1 MPLRTFP
8 KKHGLY
14 DPSYEKDSCGV
25 GFVANMKGDPSHQV
39 VVDALEMLV
48 RMEHR
53 GGCGCE
59 PNTGDGAGILVGL
72 PEGYLRKVA
81 KEDLDIELPAR
92 GSFGAGLVFLPKIES
107 ERKRCIEVVE
117 SIIAE
122 QGQSCLGWREK
133 LSGSK

>member
-1 MPLRTFP
+1 MSLKTFP
-8 KKHGLY
+8 NKHGLY

-25 GFVANMKGDPSHQV
+25 GFVANMKGEPSHQIV
-39 VVDALEMLV
+39 LDALEMLV

-81 KEDLDIELPAR
+81 REDLEIELAQMYTQ
-92 GSFGAGLVFLPKIES
+92 K
-107 ERKRCIEVVE
+107 
-117 SIIAE
+117 
-122 QGQSCLGWREK
+122 
-133 LSGSK
+133 